1 MARSRAGCRKYRAAE
16 DAGLRSPAGV
26 AKSTAT
32 AVLRQPPIGA
42 AMRRVAALGGR
53 SMVLVYHR
61 IGAPE
66 SPCLIPTV
74 PVDKFRTH
82 LQTLQTIGEIVP
94 LSRLLTQRRS
104 ARLRFALTFDDDHL
118 CHADVVLP
126 ILLEHGL
133 HATFFL
139 SGRSLHGLGPYWF
152 QALENLVR
160 DRGAVA
166 VAELLGVVGSDAFEL
181 ASICEAS
188 PALQAKLEALDKRRG
203 ESLDVAQFAML
214 SGAGMGIGFHTM
226 HHPPV
231 TRLEDVELDRA
242 LTEGRSDLEAAT
254 GVAVTFFAYP
264 HGKADARV
272 AGRVRASG
280 YEAAWTGSP
289 SPITRRADPFLLGR
303 WEPGALAASELVL
316 RATGRVARPWVSL

>member
-1 MARSRAGCRKYRAAE
+1 
-16 DAGLRSPAGV
+16 
-26 AKSTAT
+26 
-32 AVLRQPPIGA
+32 
-42 AMRRVAALGGR
+42 MRRVAALGGR

-61 IGAPE
+61 IGVPG

-74 PVDKFRTH
+74 PVDEFRTH
-82 LQTLQTIGEIVP
+82 LQALQTIGEIVP

-118 CHADVVLP
+118 CHTEVVLP
-126 ILLEHGL
+126 ILLEHRL

-160 DRGAVA
+160 ERGVVA
-166 VAELLGVVGSDAFEL
+166 IAELLGVEVSDAFEL

-188 PALQAKLEALDKRRG
+188 PALQAKLETLDRRPAG
-203 ESLDVAQFAML
+203 SLDEAQLARL
-214 SGAGMGIGFHTM
+214 SGAGMGIGFHTL
-226 HHPPV
+226 HHRPV
-231 TRLEDVELDRA
+231 TRLEDVELDKA

-254 GVAVTFFAYP
+254 GVPITFFAYP

-272 AGRVRASG
+272 AGRVRASS

-303 WEPGALAASELVL
+303 WEPGAVAAPELVL
-316 RATGRVARPWVSL
+316 KATGRVARPRVSP